1 MTVQALFQMNLS
13 RKQLLAL
20 ASTLLLH
27 SSAAWGDVFELTG
40 GGQVTGILVE
50 RGEDESYVIHTD
62 SGAAV
67 TLDKSQV
74 RKVTPIDDDLL
85 EYNERSRS
93 LPDTVEAHREL
104 AKWCKAH
111 RLSKL
116 VDHHLERILQLD
128 PSDEQARLSLGYQEY
143 QGRWL
148 TRDQIMEARGL
159 RMYEGAYRT
168 QQDIALR
175 EQEKRRKTAETDWY
189 RSIATWRR
197 WLNNRDRRAEEA
209 LQNIREIRDP
219 YAAPALVKLLDK
231 EDNLQ
236 VRQLYLSA
244 LGELQHPAAVQ
255 KLVELSLED
264 PDREFRQQ
272 CLDHLLRAHRPVSLT
287 PYVKALKSS
296 DNAVV
301 LRAAE
306 ALKRIGDPAAISPLI
321 DALVTT
327 HKYDNPDAAPGDFNA
342 SFSPGGGGAGFS
354 FGGGGNK
361 VVKADV
367 QNAEV
372 RMALLELS
380 RGQDFQ
386 YNEKAWRRW
395 FVNQQVHDT
404 VDARRDQ

>member
-1 MTVQALFQMNLS
+1 MNLS
-13 RKQLLAL
+13 RRLLLAL
-20 ASTLLLH
+20 AWMLLATGN
-27 SSAAWGDVFELTG
+27 AAWADVFELTDG
-40 GGQVTGILVE
+40 GRVSGTLVE
-50 RGEDESYVIHTD
+50 RGQDEEYVIRTD
-62 SGAAV
+62 NGATV

-74 RKVTPIDDDLL
+74 RKVTPVDDNLL

-93 LPDTVEAHREL
+93 VPDTVEAHRQL
-104 AKWCKAH
+104 AEWCKEH

-116 VDHHLERILQLD
+116 MDHHLERILQLD
-128 PSDEQARLSLGYQEY
+128 PGDEQARESLGFQKY

-159 RMYEGAYRT
+159 RLYDGAYRT
-168 QQDIALR
+168 RQDIALR
-175 EQEKRRKTAETDWY
+175 EQEKQRETAETDWY
-189 RSIATWRR
+189 RNIATWRR
-197 WLNNRDRRAEEA
+197 WLDNRRAEEA

-244 LGELQHPAAVQ
+244 LGELKHPAAIQ
-255 KLVELSLED
+255 KLVDLSLQD
-264 PDREFRQQ
+264 PDRETRQQ
-272 CLDHLLRAHRPVSLT
+272 CLDYLLRVHRPVSLT
-287 PYVKALKSS
+287 PYVKALKSP

-342 SFSPGGGGAGFS
+342 SFSPSGGGAGFS

-361 VVKADV
+361 IVKIDV

-372 RMALLELS
+372 RMALMELS

-386 YNEKAWRRW
+386 YNENAWRRW

-404 VDARRDQ
+404 VDARRDE